1 MYACRMYLEQRRV
14 HCSEELVCRVEVAQR
29 VLV

>member
-1 MYACRMYLEQRRV
+1 MYLEQRRV
-14 HCSEELVCRVEVAQR
+14 HRPEELVCRVEVAQR